1 MASSEYFHA
10 YPGGLRATAWGTP
23 HEMKKSTAPQPGYV
37 DPEIGRHYDE
47 QDLAAA
53 AADTGWTP
61 ERAAAGSINWDL
73 VGNQAFDAGD
83 FETARDALNHLNY

>member
-1 MASSEYFHA
+1 MAGSEYFHA
-10 YPGGLRATAWGTP
+10 YPGGLPATAWGAP

-61 ERAAAGSINWDL
+61 ERAAAGF
-73 VGNQAFDAGD
+73 AAGD
-83 FETARDALNHLNY
+83 FETARDALNHLNLNRL